1 MPASFDSDFAKW
13 LTQHGHVRAQGVNVL
28 EFNHRGDPPAFPTQW
43 VSDYGDVFEGRTESG
58 EDFVAQPLGFTFDAA
73 ADNLST
79 QQLVLIR
86 MDNVNGRVTSLL
98 RALTENDL
106 QEQVVVTYRAYLDTK
121 RNAPA
126 YDALELFAT
135 NVRMVRLAVEVEV
148 SADQMPNVTAG
159 IRYTF
164 DRFPPLVF
172 L

>member
-13 LTQHGHVRAQGVNVL
+13 LTQHGQVRAQGVNVL
-28 EFNHRGDPPAFPTQW
+28 EFNHPAFPKQW
-43 VSDYGDVFEGRTESG
+43 VSDYGDVFEARTESG
-58 EDFVAQPLGFTFDAA
+58 EEFVAQPVGFTFDAA

-79 QQLVLIR
+79 QQTVLIR

-98 RALTENDL
+98 RELDELDL
-106 QEQVVVTYRAYLDTK
+106 QEPLVVTYRAYLDTK

-126 YDALELFAT
+126 YDPLVLYAT
-135 NVRMVRLAVEVEV
+135 EVRMVRLAVEIEI
-148 SADQMPNVTAG
+148 SAGQMPNVTAG